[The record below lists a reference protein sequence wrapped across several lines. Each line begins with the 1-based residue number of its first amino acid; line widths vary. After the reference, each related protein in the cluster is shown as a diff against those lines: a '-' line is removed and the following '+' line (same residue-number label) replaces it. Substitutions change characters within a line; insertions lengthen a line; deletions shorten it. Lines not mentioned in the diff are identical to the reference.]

1 MFQGT
6 TAHSGETWQQLMEL
20 RCQREVIEGWLAI
33 SALSDDIK
41 QNLRAKNREVDDR
54 LQALTKRLSMS
65 EGKRL

>member
-33 SALSDDIK
+33 RALSDDLK
-41 QNLRAKNREVDDR
+41 QNLNAKTCEVEDQ
-54 LQALTKRLSMS
+54 LQALTKQLGMR
-65 EGKRL
+65 EGKRP

>member
-20 RCQREVIEGWLAI
+20 RCQREVIEGWLAM

-41 QNLRAKNREVDDR
+41 QNLRAKNCEVDDR
-54 LQALTKRLSMS
+54 LQALTKRLGMR
-65 EGKRL
+65 EGKRP